1 MACLQ
6 SVYAAAD
13 AETDESMPSDAAF
26 LRDIARRA
34 MIARGL
40 EPDFPP
46 GAEAAAASMA
56 PEDASGIQDLT
67 ALPWSSID
75 NDESKDLD
83 QAEVVIREGASFR
96 VLVAIADVAGL
107 VPRHTPIDDHAQTN
121 TTSVY
126 TPAEI
131 FPMLPP
137 ELSTGTTSL
146 NHDAERDAVVIEVRV
161 DEAGHRVDERV
172 YAARVKNQ
180 AKLAYN
186 AVAGWLDGGP
196 APDPLRRSDIA
207 EQVRLQ
213 DRIAALLQAR
223 RDEEGALEFDRAE
236 LTPVMDGD
244 RVTRLDTER
253 TNRAREIIENFM
265 VAANG
270 VTARFLGRNNVASLR
285 RIVRAPERWSRI
297 VALAA
302 QHGAR
307 LPPEADAAA
316 LSAFL
321 KQRRA
326 ESPDTFADI
335 SLAVLKLL
343 GRGEYVASTPGAPT
357 EHFALAVSSYTHST
371 APNRRFPDLIAQRQ
385 IKAVLT
391 GTPPPYDLSTLTAL
405 AAHCTQREDDANK
418 IERLVKKA
426 AAALLLRSHIGET
439 FDGIV
444 TGASPTGTWVRIAH
458 PMVEGRVERGEQG
471 LDVGDRVRV
480 RLIST
485 EPAKGFIDFAAQR

>member
-1 MACLQ
+1 MT
-6 SVYAAAD
+6 D
-13 AETDESMPSDAAF
+13 ASL
-26 LRDIARRA
+26 LRQIARRA

-46 GAEAAAASMA
+46 GAESAAAAMRPAAA
-56 PEDASGIQDLT
+56 PDIKDLS

-75 NDESKDLD
+75 NDDSKDLD
-83 QAEVVIREGASFR
+83 QAEAVVEEHGHFR
-96 VLVAIADVAGL
+96 VLVAIADVASL
-107 VPRHTPIDDHAQTN
+107 VPKGSAIDGHAAEN

-137 ELSTGTTSL
+137 ELSTGRSSL
-146 NHDAERDAVVIEVRV
+146 NDGAGRDAIVIEFVL
-161 DEAGHRVDERV
+161 DAHGERV
-172 YAARVKNQ
+172 SEDVYRGRVKNQ

-186 AVAGWLDGGP
+186 SVAAWLDGGP
-196 APDPLRRSDIA
+196 APDALERSDIA
-207 EQVRLQ
+207 EQLRLQ
-213 DRIAALLQAR
+213 DKIAGFLRSSREA
-223 RDEEGALEFDRAE
+223 EGALDFDRAE

-244 RVTRLDTER
+244 RVTRLDTDR

-270 VTARFLGRNNVASLR
+270 VTARFLEGRKVPSLR
-285 RIVRAPERWSRI
+285 RVVRAPERWARI

-302 QHGAR
+302 EHGAR
-307 LPPEADAAA
+307 LPSDPDAAA
-316 LSAFL
+316 LSGFL
-321 KQRRA
+321 RSQKA
-326 ESPDTFADI
+326 SAPDTFPDV

-343 GRGEYVASTPGAPT
+343 GRGEYVASAPGART

-385 IKAVLT
+385 IRAALA
-391 GTPPPYDLSTLTAL
+391 GQAAPYDLSALTTL

-426 AAALLLRSHIGET
+426 AAALLLRSHIGDT

-444 TGASPTGTWVRIAH
+444 TGASPKGTWVRITH
-458 PMVEGRVERGEQG
+458 PAVEGRVEKGAQG

-485 EPAKGFIDFAAQR
+485 EPEKGFIDFAAER

>member
-1 MACLQ
+1 MTN
-6 SVYAAAD
+6 D
-13 AETDESMPSDAAF
+13 ATL
-26 LRDIARRA
+26 LREIARRA

-40 EPDFPP
+40 QPDFPP
-46 GAEAAAASMA
+46 GAEAAAAAMQPAAES
-56 PEDASGIQDLT
+56 DITDLST
-67 ALPWSSID
+67 LPWSSID
-75 NDESKDLD
+75 NDDSKDLD
-83 QAEVVIREGASFR
+83 QAEAVVPDGSHFR
-96 VLVAIADVAGL
+96 VLVAIADVASL
-107 VPRHTPIDDHAQTN
+107 VPKGSVIDDHAAEN

-146 NHDAERDAVVIEVRV
+146 NDGAARDAIVIEFVVDARGDRV
-161 DEAGHRVDERV
+161 SEDV
-172 YAARVKNQ
+172 YRGRVKNQ
-180 AKLAYN
+180 AKLAYDS
-186 AVAGWLDGGP
+186 VAAWLDGGP
-196 APDPLRRSDIA
+196 APQALARKDIA
-207 EQVRLQ
+207 DQLRLQ
-213 DRIAALLQAR
+213 DRIASMLHANREA
-223 RDEEGALEFDRAE
+223 EGALDFDRAE
-236 LTPVMDGD
+236 LRPVMDGD
-244 RVTRLDTER
+244 RVAALETER

-270 VTARFLGRNNVASLR
+270 VTARFLEGRNVPSLR
-285 RIVRAPERWSRI
+285 RIVRAPERWTRI

-307 LPPEADAAA
+307 LPQDPDAAA

-321 KQRRA
+321 RNQKTS
-326 ESPDTFADI
+326 SPDTFQDV

-343 GRGEYVASTPGAPT
+343 GRGEYVASAPGVST

-371 APNRRFPDLIAQRQ
+371 APNRRFPDLVAQRQ
-385 IKAVLT
+385 VRAALAGQT
-391 GTPPPYDLSTLTAL
+391 APYNLSALTAL

-439 FDGIV
+439 FDGVV
-444 TGASPTGTWVRIAH
+444 TGASPKGTWVRITR
-458 PMVEGRVERGEQG
+458 PVVEGRIEKGEQG

-485 EPAKGFIDFAAQR
+485 EPEKGFIDFAALR

>member
-1 MACLQ
+1 M
-6 SVYAAAD
+6 
-13 AETDESMPSDAAF
+13 
-26 LRDIARRA
+26 
-34 MIARGL
+34 
-40 EPDFPP
+40 EP
-46 GAEAAAASMA
+46 A
-56 PEDASGIQDLT
+56 DASGIQDLT
-67 ALPWSSID
+67 GLPWSSID

-83 QAEVVIREGASFR
+83 QAEVVIPDGTQFR

-146 NHDAERDAVVIEVRV
+146 NHDADRDAIVVEFRVDGNGDRV
-161 DEAGHRVDERV
+161 DEHV

-196 APDPLRRSDIA
+196 APDPLRRDDIA

-213 DRIAALLQAR
+213 DRIATLLQAR

-244 RVTRLDTER
+244 RVTRLETER

-270 VTARFLGRNNVASLR
+270 VAARFLAAKKTPSLR
-285 RIVRAPERWSRI
+285 RIVRAPERWARI

-307 LPPEADAAA
+307 LPSDPDASA
-316 LSAFL
+316 LSGFL
-321 KQRRA
+321 RQQKTSA
-326 ESPDTFADI
+326 PDTFPDV

-343 GRGEYVASTPGAPT
+343 GRGEYVASAPGAPT

-385 IKAVLT
+385 IKAALA
-391 GTPPPYDLSTLTAL
+391 GTPPPYDLSTLTSL

-426 AAALLLRSHIGET
+426 AAALLLRSRIGDI

-444 TGASPTGTWVRIAH
+444 TGASPKGTWVRIAH

-485 EPAKGFIDFAAQR
+485 QPEKGFIDFAAER

>member
-1 MACLQ
+1 
-6 SVYAAAD
+6 
-13 AETDESMPSDAAF
+13 MPTDAAF

-40 EPDFPP
+40 QPDFPP
-46 GAEAAAASMA
+46 GAEAAAAALTPAAA
-56 PEDASGIQDLT
+56 PDIKDLS

-75 NDESKDLD
+75 NDDSKDLD
-83 QAEVVIREGASFR
+83 QAEVVVQDGARFR
-96 VLVAIADVAGL
+96 VLVAIADVASL
-107 VPRHTPIDDHAQTN
+107 VPKGSPIDDHAAEN

-146 NHDAERDAVVIEVRV
+146 NDGAARDAMVIEFVVDAGGDRV
-161 DEAGHRVDERV
+161 SEDV
-172 YAARVKNQ
+172 YRGRVKNQ

-186 AVAGWLDGGP
+186 SVAGWLDGGA
-196 APDPLRRSDIA
+196 APDALRRKEVAD
-207 EQVRLQ
+207 QVRLQ
-213 DRIAALLQAR
+213 DRIAGLLRSR
-223 RDEEGALEFDRAE
+223 REAEGALDFDRAE

-244 RVTRLDTER
+244 RVASLDTER

-270 VTARFLGRNNVASLR
+270 VTARFLEARKVPSLR
-285 RIVRAPERWSRI
+285 RIVRAPERWARI
-297 VALAA
+297 VALAGE
-302 QHGAR
+302 HGAG
-307 LPPEADAAA
+307 LPSTPDAAA
-316 LSAFL
+316 LAAFL
-321 KQRRA
+321 REQKA
-326 ESPDTFADI
+326 SSPQTFPDV

-343 GRGEYVASTPGAPT
+343 GRGEYVASAPGAPT

-371 APNRRFPDLIAQRQ
+371 APNRRFPDLVAQRQ
-385 IKAVLT
+385 VRAVLASQAA
-391 GTPPPYDLSTLTAL
+391 PYDLPALTAL

-426 AAALLLRSHIGET
+426 AAALLLRSQIGRT
-439 FDGIV
+439 FDGLV
-444 TGASPTGTWVRIAH
+444 TGASPKGTWVRITQPA
-458 PMVEGRVERGEQG
+458 VEGRVERGAQG

-485 EPAKGFIDFAAQR
+485 EPEKGFIDFAAER

>member
-1 MACLQ
+1 
-6 SVYAAAD
+6 
-13 AETDESMPSDAAF
+13 MPSDAAL

-34 MIARGL
+34 MVARGL
-40 EPDFPP
+40 EPDFPA
-46 GAEAAAASMA
+46 GAEAAASAMEPA
-56 PEDASGIQDLT
+56 DASGIQDLT
-67 ALPWSSID
+67 GLPWSSID

-83 QAEVVIREGASFR
+83 QAEVVIPDGTQFR

-146 NHDAERDAVVIEVRV
+146 NHDADRDAIVVEFRVDGNGDRV
-161 DEAGHRVDERV
+161 DEHV

-196 APDPLRRSDIA
+196 APDPLRRDDIA

-213 DRIAALLQAR
+213 DRIATLLQAR

-244 RVTRLDTER
+244 RVTRLETER

-270 VTARFLGRNNVASLR
+270 VAARFLAAKKTPSLR
-285 RIVRAPERWSRI
+285 RIVRAPERWARI

-307 LPPEADAAA
+307 LPSDPDASA
-316 LSAFL
+316 LSGFL
-321 KQRRA
+321 RQQKTSA
-326 ESPDTFADI
+326 PDTFPDV

-343 GRGEYVASTPGAPT
+343 GRGEYVASAPGAPT

-385 IKAVLT
+385 IKAALA
-391 GTPPPYDLSTLTAL
+391 GTPPPYDLSTLTSL

-426 AAALLLRSHIGET
+426 AAALLLRSRIGDI

-444 TGASPTGTWVRIAH
+444 TGASPKGTWVRIAH

-485 EPAKGFIDFAAQR
+485 QPEKGFIDFAAER

>member
-1 MACLQ
+1 
-6 SVYAAAD
+6 
-13 AETDESMPSDAAF
+13 MPSDGAL

-46 GAEAAAASMA
+46 GAEAAAASLQPAAA
-56 PEDASGIQDLT
+56 PHLQDLSS
-67 ALPWSSID
+67 LPWSSID

-83 QAEVVIREGASFR
+83 QVEVVVPDGGHFR

-107 VPRHTPIDDHAQTN
+107 VPRGTPIDNHAQTN

-146 NHDAERDAVVIEVRV
+146 NHDADRDAIVIELRV
-161 DEAGHRVDERV
+161 DEHGNRLDENV
-172 YAARVKNQ
+172 YGARVRNQ

-186 AVAGWLDGGP
+186 SVAAWLEGGP
-196 APDPLRRSDIA
+196 APEPLRQPQIA

-213 DRIAALLQAR
+213 DRIASTLRACREA
-223 RDEEGALEFDRAE
+223 EGALDFDRAE
-236 LTPVMDGD
+236 LTPVMQED
-244 RVTRLDTER
+244 RVADLLTVRN
-253 TNRAREIIENFM
+253 NRARDIIENFM

-270 VTARFLGRNNVASLR
+270 VTARFLASKKVPALR
-285 RIVRAPERWSRI
+285 RIVRAPERWARI
-297 VALAA
+297 VALAGE
-302 QHGAR
+302 HGAH
-307 LPPEADAAA
+307 LPSSPDAGA

-321 KQRRA
+321 REQQA
-326 ESPDTFADI
+326 SSPETFPDV

-343 GRGEYVASTPGAPT
+343 GRGEYVASGSGAPS

-371 APNRRFPDLIAQRQ
+371 APNRRFPDLITQRQ
-385 IKAVLT
+385 IKAALA
-391 GTPPPYDLSTLTAL
+391 GTPPSYDLSTLTAL
-405 AAHCTQREDDANK
+405 AAHCTRREDDANK

-426 AAALLLRSHIGET
+426 AAALLLRSRIGDA

-444 TGASPTGTWVRIAH
+444 TGASPKGTWVRITNPA
-458 PMVEGRVERGEQG
+458 VEGRVERGEQG

-485 EPAKGFIDFAAQR
+485 DPERGFIDFAAER

>member
-1 MACLQ
+1 MTT
-6 SVYAAAD
+6 D
-13 AETDESMPSDAAF
+13 AQL
-26 LRDIARRA
+26 LRQIARRA

-40 EPDFPP
+40 QPDFPP
-46 GAEAAAASMA
+46 GAEAAAAAMKAAAA
-56 PEDASGIQDLT
+56 PDIKDLS

-75 NDESKDLD
+75 NDNSKDLD
-83 QAEVVIREGASFR
+83 QAEAVVQDGANFR
-96 VLVAIADVAGL
+96 VLVAIADVASL
-107 VPRHTPIDDHAQTN
+107 VPKASPIDDHAAAN

-126 TPAEI
+126 TPAEV

-146 NHDAERDAVVIEVRV
+146 NDGAGRDAIVIEFVV
-161 DEAGHRVDERV
+161 DPKGERV
-172 YAARVKNQ
+172 SEDVYRGRVKNQ

-186 AVAGWLDGGP
+186 SVAAWLEGGP
-196 APDPLRRSDIA
+196 APHALQRKEIEDQL
-207 EQVRLQ
+207 RLQ
-213 DRIAALLQAR
+213 DRIASLLRANR
-223 RDEEGALEFDRAE
+223 EAEGALDFDRAE

-244 RVTRLDTER
+244 RVASLETQRS
-253 TNRAREIIENFM
+253 NRAREIIENFM

-270 VTARFLGRNNVASLR
+270 VTARFLERKKVPSLR
-285 RIVRAPERWSRI
+285 RIVRAPERWARI

-307 LPPEADAAA
+307 LPADPDAAA
-316 LSAFL
+316 LSGFL
-321 KQRRA
+321 REQKA
-326 ESPDTFADI
+326 SSPDTFPDV

-343 GRGEYVASTPGAPT
+343 GRGEYVASAPGAPT

-371 APNRRFPDLIAQRQ
+371 APNRRFPDLVAQRQ
-385 IKAVLT
+385 IGAALAAQQ
-391 GTPPPYDLSTLTAL
+391 PPYDLAALTTL

-426 AAALLLRSHIGET
+426 AAALLLRSHIGQT

-444 TGASPTGTWVRIAH
+444 TGASPKGTWVRITN
-458 PMVEGRVERGEQG
+458 PVVEGRVEKGEQG

-480 RLIST
+480 RLMST
-485 EPAKGFIDFAAQR
+485 EPEKGFIDFAAER